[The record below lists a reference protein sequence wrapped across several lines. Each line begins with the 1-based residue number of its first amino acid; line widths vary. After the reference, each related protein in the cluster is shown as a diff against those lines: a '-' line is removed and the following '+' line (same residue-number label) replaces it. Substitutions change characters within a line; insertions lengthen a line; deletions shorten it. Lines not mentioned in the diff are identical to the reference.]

1 MCGCFARKGFD
12 SSYVSGVNIAK
23 RELLRRVFCVT
34 DVAVGEQRPRRRG
47 WPSRLSPSV
56 PPRPNGTPRQIQLNA
71 EQLDTY
77 CKLRHDERSFR
88 VDGPPKSRVRSNDE
102 TAVLSIASAASI
114 ALSTSSAALAS
125 TALSTTIS
133 TAIFSRPR

>member
-1 MCGCFARKGFD
+1 
-12 SSYVSGVNIAK
+12 V
-23 RELLRRVFCVT
+23 
-34 DVAVGEQRPRRRG
+34 RRG
-47 WPSRLSPSV
+47 
-56 PPRPNGTPRQIQLNA
+56 RPNGGTPRHAVRSSSELNA

-77 CKLRHDERSFR
+77 CKLRHADERSFR
-88 VDGPPKSRVRSNDE
+88 VDGPPKNRVRSNDE

-114 ALSTSSAALAS
+114 ASSSAALAS